1 MYFEKNYDRK
11 AMVEMEENPNSYKTE
26 AGADYA
32 DKYVQREKYFAGEIL
47 DVTIAYART
56 EREENTS
63 KKGNVYYAQKLSLI
77 LIDKATNEWFR
88 VKIRGAY
95 LSSEGKEGH
104 NPVKL
109 QDFFELCSMQRP
121 NFLEDADEHSF
132 DYQDRYSGESRHA
145 WWESY
150 PNMIGLKFKIVIA
163 HAGEFKGYVVNDFEI
178 YDPNGFSFVEKCN
191 GAKQPEDLGIKQLE
205 LIEEHNKLYPNEP
218 LNGAVNNP
226 DPVMNDA
233 IETLQEPSLSADDDD
248 LPF

>member
-11 AMVEMEENPNSYKTE
+11 AMVEMEANPNGYKTE
-26 AGADYA
+26 AGSDYA

-56 EREENTS
+56 EREEKTS
-63 KKGNVYYAQKLSLI
+63 NKGGTYYAQKLNLI

-88 VKIRGAY
+88 VRIRGAY
-95 LSSEGKEGH
+95 LGSDGKEGH

-132 DYQDRYSGESRHA
+132 DYQDRHM

-163 HAGEFKGYVVNDFEI
+163 HTDDFNGYAVNDFEI

-191 GAKQPEDLGIKQLE
+191 GTKQPEDLGVKQLE
-205 LIEEHNKLYPNEP
+205 LMNEHNKLYPSEP
-218 LNGAVNNP
+218 LNGVVNNP

-233 IETLQEPSLSADDDD
+233 IETLQEPSLSADDDAD